1 MVAHDMFTVAQPRA
15 TCQTTDVGFRLS
27 PLATPTSKQLL
38 STSPL
43 KETDT
48 WTVLFAQCDKPHR
61 LMSRVH
67 FNKLD
72 MLTDRS
78 AINEEDS
85 GTWDASAAIRP
96 PPCSQRLWFSDLYE
110 RHIYSRHCDYTQ
122 VLAKISWLHMSQS
135 CKDRLYFTTH
145 IHTYTHRVYTLL
157 TSAHTLTEFA
167 YVSLHVFTSSV
178 SNIFYCLEHSTVE
191 SSLTRNCRS
200 KVPHRRFFEKLH
212 HSFGTWPPSPYGH
225 HSPVG
230 HSFGL
235 CRPSI
240 VLDPPSSIAI
250 TSSNPYGCSLASA
263 STEDWFGTLC
273 QDCSSRLG
281 WRSHGLR

>member
-96 PPCSQRLWFSDLYE
+96 PPSSQRLWFSDLYE

-122 VLAKISWLHMSQS
+122 VFGKNLVITHESKLQRPPVFHNSHTYIHTQSLHTS
-135 CKDRLYFTTH
+135 YFC
-145 IHTYTHRVYTLL
+145 TYTHRVCICQLACFHIIRQQHILL
-157 TSAHTLTEFA
+157 FRTF
-167 YVSLHVFTSSV
+167 
-178 SNIFYCLEHSTVE
+178 N
-191 SSLTRNCRS
+191 
-200 KVPHRRFFEKLH
+200 
-212 HSFGTWPPSPYGH
+212 
-225 HSPVG
+225 
-230 HSFGL
+230 
-235 CRPSI
+235 
-240 VLDPPSSIAI
+240 
-250 TSSNPYGCSLASA
+250 
-263 STEDWFGTLC
+263 
-273 QDCSSRLG
+273 G
-281 WRSHGLR
+281 WK